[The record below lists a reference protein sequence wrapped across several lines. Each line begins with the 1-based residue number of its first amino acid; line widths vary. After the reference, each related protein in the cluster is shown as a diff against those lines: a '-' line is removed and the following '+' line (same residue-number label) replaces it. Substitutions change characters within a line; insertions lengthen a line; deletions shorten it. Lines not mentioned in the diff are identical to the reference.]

1 MCHIFGK
8 KNEHEKKSVA
18 KPHTKMP
25 CWTLFYTSKK
35 NQKEKDKEKQ
45 KTENNSRSTT
55 KTECLSDQFK
65 QNGTP
70 SLLADLPSTN
80 VKSIEINRE
89 LSLSKPIN
97 STAFEWNN
105 LGTKTRSSQQTKES
119 KEVKTVKIEK
129 NKQTLKCPIGKG

>member
-8 KNEHEKKSVA
+8 KNEQEKKSVA
-18 KPHTKMP
+18 KSHTKMP

-35 NQKEKDKEKQ
+35 IQEDKRKQ
-45 KTENNSRSTT
+45 KTENNSKNTT
-55 KTECLSDQFK
+55 KTECLSDQIE

-80 VKSIEINRE
+80 VKSIEINAE
-89 LSLSKPIN
+89 LSLSEPIN

-119 KEVKTVKIEK
+119 KKVKTVKIEK
-129 NKQTLKCPIGKG
+129 ISKL